1 MGDVC
6 PGSHAGPYKAP
17 TAHHR
22 AKVNGSTRRRK
33 SRVVSPPMEGPIW
46 ISPSSPSPQLAPP
59 SLSPA
64 APRQGSCWP
73 SPHFF
78 SHFAAF
84 ALIDLCS
91 SVSST
96 SRCSRLQ
103 TFLAPSLP
111 PTVNSTL
118 RVQALGCA
126 RDPTEDTR
134 S

>member
-1 MGDVC
+1 MRTRDSKEIRSLMAATAQPNVQEGIEYWNTQPASLDGVLGGY
-6 PGSHAGPYKAP
+6 GSG
-17 TAHHR
+17 
-22 AKVNGSTRRRK
+22 V
-33 SRVVSPPMEGPIW
+33 
-46 ISPSSPSPQLAPP
+46 
-59 SLSPA
+59 
-64 APRQGSCWP
+64 
-73 SPHFF
+73 HFF
-78 SHFAAF
+78 SHFPAF